1 MVKGMPPNRLSLAK
15 WLVSAKHPLT
25 ARVTINR
32 FWQNIFGT
40 GIVKTAEDFGT
51 QGTSPTHP
59 ELLDWL
65 ATEFVA
71 SGWDVQGM
79 LKLMLT
85 SATYRQGAQ
94 ITPEKLERDA
104 DNVLLSRAPRYR
116 FDAEIVR
123 DNALAL
129 SGLLYTRIGGP
140 SVKPPQ
146 PGGLWKAVG
155 FTGSNTDTFRKDS
168 GADKVYRRSL
178 YTFWKR
184 TAPPPQ
190 MNILD
195 APSREACTIRRERT
209 NTPMQALML
218 MNDPQFVEA
227 ARAFA
232 ERTIKEG
239 GKTPE
244 ERLAYIFEL
253 ATARE
258 PKPTEAAVLL
268 ETLQAHAE
276 ELKAVPEAAKELIA
290 VGESKPDEK
299 LDAVELATWT
309 MIANLILNLDEVLNK
324 G

>member
-1 MVKGMPPNRLSLAK
+1 M
-15 WLVSAKHPLT
+15 HP
-25 ARVTINR
+25 
-32 FWQNIFGT
+32 
-40 GIVKTAEDFGT
+40 K
-51 QGTSPTHP
+51 
-59 ELLDWL
+59 LLDWL
-65 ATEFVA
+65 ATEFVD
-71 SGWDVQGM
+71 SGWDVQSM

-85 SATYRQGAQ
+85 SATYRQSAQ
-94 ITPEKLERDA
+94 VTPEKLERDA

-123 DNALAL
+123 DNAIAL
-129 SGLLYTRIGGP
+129 SGLLHKRIGGP

-155 FTGSNTDTFRKDS
+155 FTGSNTDTFRKDI
-168 GADKVYRRSL
+168 GAEKVYRRSL

-227 ARAFA
+227 ARSLA
-232 ERTIKEG
+232 ERTIREG

-244 ERLAYIFEL
+244 ERVIYIFEM

-258 PKPTEAAVLL
+258 PKPAEAALL
-268 ETLQAHAE
+268 LKTMQAHAE
-276 ELKAVPEAAKELIA
+276 ELKADPEAAKELIA

-299 LDAVELATWT
+299 LDAVEVATWT